1 MVTVS
6 EPRIG
11 ASHLLHSWE
20 NFPSRAAFG
29 VVGALVLVAS
39 YVGVNALHPL
49 GPGVVLKG
57 IVTGGLNSMVAM
69 GLVLIYRSAR
79 IINFSQ
85 QVIGGVAATLAVLL
99 VSAQGY
105 PYLVAMAIGVA
116 VAIFIGWFAELTI
129 IQRFATAPRLVL
141 TAVTIGIYQ
150 LLGAAEL
157 GLPKLFTTSSNT
169 SGIHAPFTLTFHLR
183 PFTFTGDDVVALV
196 VVPIVLIALYLFFAR
211 TDYGVAIRGAAD
223 FPERTRLLGIPVRH
237 LSRIT
242 WMVAAG
248 LSGIGVILAAP
259 KGIGGLTLGN
269 VSTPA
274 TLLLPLAA
282 AVLAGMDS
290 FPMAVAWSV
299 VLGVVN
305 QAVFSI
311 WQRAS
316 YEDVAQFIVIII
328 GLLVIRS
335 RTTGVDEQGSGE
347 FISVRE
353 IAGLPAHLA
362 KLRGVQVAKGTW
374 YTALLLGAVLIP
386 LTFVQS
392 KQLLAANVAIYA
404 VIGISIVV
412 LTGWAGQISLGQFAF
427 VGVGAATSGAL
438 LVHQHVGF
446 LVATLA
452 AAAIG
457 AVAAAVIGLP
467 ALRVPGLYL
476 AVATLAFAVPVSSYL
491 LSSSTFNSE
500 DPAFVARPFLIG
512 HVDLASQAT
521 FYEVCLAFL
530 VVTAVVTRIL
540 RKGRIGRSAIAVRE
554 NPKTAS
560 AYGIS
565 PLRNKLVVF
574 VISGAIAGV
583 AGSLYEVGMG
593 GIRSGGISAD
603 LSITVFVMVVIG
615 GLGSITG
622 AVLGAVYVQAAQYF
636 LPESLQFV
644 AMGAG
649 LIILL
654 MVFPDGLG
662 GLVFRLRDMALTGIE
677 VRQARRITAGIRGP
691 GSDGDVAA
699 DGALAQ
705 DGVDPTVH
713 AAALRIKAIE
723 RREDEHPLVFPGGPA
738 PDAGPPDNKRAII
751 ELNSVDAG
759 YSRHAKV
766 LQDVDIGI
774 AQGEIVALLG
784 TNGAGKTT
792 VLRAV
797 AGFLPP
803 TKGTICFI
811 DRDVEDL
818 GVRDRVQAGL
828 VTLLGGR
835 GAFHSLT
842 VKENLRLATWMA
854 RRHHKDP
861 VFATAATERV
871 LTLFPVLGER
881 LEQLAGSLS
890 VGEQQMLVLAQALLC
905 RPKLLMIDELS
916 LGLAPSVVVQMLD
929 VIRALAASGVTVV
942 IVEQSVNVATSIS
955 GRAIFMERGRVRF
968 SGPTP
973 DLSQQPHLL
982 RSVFVH
988 AAQRAER
995 RTPGTTSVASAADQ
1009 VAPAFAVTDV
1019 SKRFGK
1025 LAALRNLSLQ
1035 IGGGEILGI
1044 IGANGA
1050 GKTTLFDVCS
1060 GFVAPDRGTVAMHGH
1075 DITGLS
1081 PARRADRGLG
1091 RVFQNGRL
1099 FPSLTVIE
1107 ALTTSLEQS
1116 ARVRDPRPMETG
1128 RTSPP
1133 TSQKELLSRVEE
1145 VIVEMGLERFRNTLI
1160 FELSSGTRRVVEL
1173 ACAVAHRPKVLLL
1186 DEPTAGISQY
1196 EGEALGELLLGI
1208 RDQTGATFVIIEHDV
1223 PLVSSI
1229 ADRLVCIHLGE
1240 VISEG
1245 STTEVLNDSAVVT
1258 AYMGTDEAVAR
1269 LTGGVHPTPSS

>member
-1 MVTVS
+1 
-6 EPRIG
+6 
-11 ASHLLHSWE
+11 
-20 NFPSRAAFG
+20 
-29 VVGALVLVAS
+29 LVLVVS

-49 GPGVVLKG
+49 GPGVVLRG
-57 IVTGGLNSMVAM
+57 IVTGGLGSMVAM

-85 QVIGGVAATLAVLL
+85 QMIGGVAATLVVLL
-99 VSAQGY
+99 VSSQGY
-105 PYLVAMAIGVA
+105 PYLVAVAIGVA
-116 VAIFIGWFAELTI
+116 VAIFIGWFTELTI
-129 IQRFATAPRLVL
+129 IRRFATAPRLVL
-141 TAVTIGIYQ
+141 TAVTVGIYQ

-169 SGIHAPFTLTFHLR
+169 TGIHVPFSLTFHLH

-196 VVPIVLIALYLFFAR
+196 VVPIVLIALSLFFAR

-259 KGIGGLTLGN
+259 KGMGGLTLGN

-282 AVLAGMDS
+282 AVLARMDS

-335 RTTGVDEQGSGE
+335 RTTGADEQGSGE

-362 KLRGVQVAKGTW
+362 KLRGVRIARWTS
-374 YTALLLGAVLIP
+374 YTVLLVGAAMIP

-427 VGVGAATSGAL
+427 VGIGAATSGAL

-457 AVAAAVIGLP
+457 AVVAVVIGLP

-491 LSSSTFNSE
+491 LSSSTFRSE
-500 DPAFVARPFLIG
+500 NPAFVARPFLIG
-512 HVDLASQAT
+512 HVGLASQAT
-521 FYEVCLAFL
+521 FYEVCLVFL

-540 RKGRIGRSAIAVRE
+540 RKGSIGRSAIAVRE

-583 AGSLYEVGMG
+583 AGSLYEVGME
-593 GIRSGGISAD
+593 GIKSGGIPAD

-636 LPESLQFV
+636 LPEGLRFV

-649 LIILL
+649 LIVLL
-654 MVFPDGLG
+654 MVLPDGLG
-662 GLVFRLRDMALTGIE
+662 GLLFRLRDLALAGIE
-677 VRQARRITAGIRGP
+677 VRQGRRTSAGLRGP
-691 GSDGDVAA
+691 SSGGDDAA

-705 DGVDPTVH
+705 DGAGPTVH

-723 RREDEHPLVFPGGPA
+723 SREDEHPLVSPGGPA
-738 PDAGPPDNKRAII
+738 PDAGPPDNERAIV

-766 LQDVDIGI
+766 LRDVDIGI

-792 VLRAV
+792 VLRVV

-803 TKGTICFI
+803 TKGTVCFI
-811 DRDVEDL
+811 GRDVEDL

-828 VTLLGGR
+828 ITLLGGR

-842 VKENLRLATWMA
+842 VKENLRMATWMA

-861 VFATAATERV
+861 VFAAAATERV
-871 LTLFPVLGER
+871 LILFPVLGER

-942 IVEQSVNVATSIS
+942 IVEQSVNVATAIS

-988 AAQRAER
+988 AAQRAAR
-995 RTPGTTSVASAADQ
+995 RTQGTTSATVAADR
-1009 VAPAFAVTDV
+1009 VAPALAVTDV

-1025 LAALRNLSLQ
+1025 LAVLRNLSLQ
-1035 IGGGEILGI
+1035 IGSGEILGI

-1099 FPSLTVIE
+1099 FPSLSVIE
-1107 ALTTSLEQS
+1107 TLTTSLEQS
-1116 ARVRDPRPMETG
+1116 ARVRDPRPTETG
-1128 RTSPP
+1128 RTLPP
-1133 TSQKELLSRVEE
+1133 ASRKEVLSRAEE
-1145 VIVEMGLERFRNTLI
+1145 VIVEMGLERFRDTLI

-1173 ACAVAHRPKVLLL
+1173 ACAVAHHPKVLLL

-1269 LTGGVHPTPSS
+1269 LTGGVPATTSS